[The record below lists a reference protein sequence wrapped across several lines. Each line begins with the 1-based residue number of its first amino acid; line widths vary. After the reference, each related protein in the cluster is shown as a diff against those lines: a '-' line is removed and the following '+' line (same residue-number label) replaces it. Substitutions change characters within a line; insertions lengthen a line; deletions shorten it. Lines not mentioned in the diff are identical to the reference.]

1 MNTLSSMHVTRTRL
15 KLALFGKAT
24 GSLALVPPYYLN

>member
-1 MNTLSSMHVTRTRL
+1 MNTLRVHVTRARP